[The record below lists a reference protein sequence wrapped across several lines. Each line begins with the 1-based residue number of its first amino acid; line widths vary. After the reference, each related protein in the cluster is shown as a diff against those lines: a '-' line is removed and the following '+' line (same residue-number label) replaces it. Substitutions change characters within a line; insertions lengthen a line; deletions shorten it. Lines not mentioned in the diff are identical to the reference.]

1 MKHFAKLTGLLLAG
15 LMCVAGNAF
24 AAKKSSKADDL
35 KPILTFKTSI
45 YEQYGTSNN
54 FSIVLGV
61 SDTTYLYV
69 DCGNGKVEY
78 EVGRAVADS
87 SSVSGTLI
95 YCSVTEAGTVTIYG
109 TDEDALL
116 VDYLNADGCYI
127 TDIDLSR
134 LVNLD
139 VLSLCHNSFTSLD
152 LSHNTKIRALYL
164 SDNAFAAKT
173 PLEIGEKPDLVLLE
187 LQIVENLSPNFD
199 MTKYPK
205 LRSFDAYHC
214 PSLVKV
220 DPTNCPDLLQLT
232 LEMTNVKTLDLS
244 KNPNLLILNVSEAAV
259 SELDLSHNTKL
270 QQLYCE
276 HVSSVFNTD
285 VKIKKLDIS
294 HCPDIYRLIANGNA
308 LTELD
313 VTNLP
318 YLISLSCM
326 DNYITSLGL
335 DVSVNKQLSQVKI
348 DRNYLDFATLPFD
361 PGTWEEYTY
370 AQRNL
375 PVERSYKE
383 GDVLDFSSRVLRDGT
398 VTEAALYA
406 FDVTTPDTWVKLDT
420 SYYSYKDGKVTLKK
434 AYTDSLFVA
443 FANSK
448 FLEYNLYTDHFKV
461 KIASDYGKPSQVM
474 SFTPTVQQVNLTL
487 AMQGASVENPQT
499 FYVSYNGEDDTLQ
512 PFTTTASTLSEATPV
527 MLNTPWAYSTVKVY
541 IPENAA
547 ITGISLA
554 GQGVSSIDL
563 SQLISL
569 QELDLSNTGIY
580 SIDLS
585 RNRWLRTLDLSH
597 NQLYICSLAGVN
609 DLFAKNVLGDI
620 NLSYNNI
627 QTVTLNPQLA
637 IRNLDLSHNQL
648 TSDSLKLAD
657 ADSIQTIDLSGNR
670 LTSLTLTHCT
680 ALRSLKVSDNQ
691 LTEITLPIEN
701 NITYLA
707 LENNQFTLANIPAHG
722 NIAEANYIYAPQ
734 ADIIIATKGP
744 CTDLATQDLTLD
756 GNKTAFRWLKEDGT
770 ALTEGT
776 DYTISNGFTRF
787 LNTEAGKVYCEIT
800 NAAYPAFTGDKVLKT
815 TAIKVAGMPTNEIAS
830 FTTTQEGDSVE
841 LSLAANQ
848 EGVALYIDWDG
859 NGNVI
864 QYVLGTTYRLFTAT
878 TRKDKTVRV
887 YTYTPDEKITVFSMT
902 GATLSD
908 FDGSKLN
915 DAGTLT
921 IQNAGLSQIT
931 LPTNK
936 ETLKDLN
943 LSENNFTDIDYASY
957 PNLNMLAV
965 GNNQLTSLDL
975 SKNKALQVLNAT
987 NSQISSVTFDNP
999 NLWAVYLSENVLENI
1014 DLTKAP
1020 EIQQLYLA
1028 NNRFSTIDLS
1038 PLNNLRVLIL
1048 NGNYFNFRTLP
1059 AIKSSYIVYYYY
1071 NQAPFEAALQEGNTI
1086 DLSSQAMVGDSVT
1099 TYTWYLDVPEWD
1111 SEQGAFVG
1119 EELIEDEEYTVENG
1133 VTTFIKSFNKVMCI
1147 MTNPAFPNLYLYTNL
1162 YNVTG
1167 TAVEQVSEDGLN
1179 IYVRGNDVVVNTAA
1193 AAPISLYSVSGALI
1207 ATVAGNAGETVLPN
1221 ITTGAYLVRVGDKA
1235 QAVLVP

>member
-1 MKHFAKLTGLLLAG
+1 MKQLTKLKSLLLAAV
-15 LMCVAGNAF
+15 LCMAGTAF
-24 AAKKSSKADDL
+24 AAPKHAQEEEL
-35 KPILTFKTSI
+35 VPILTFKTGI
-45 YEQYGTSNN
+45 YEQYEEANN

-61 SDTTYLYV
+61 TDTTYLYV
-69 DCGNGKVEY
+69 DCGNGQSEY

-109 TDEDALL
+109 TEADALL

-127 TDIDLSR
+127 TDIDLSK

-139 VLSLCHNSFTSLD
+139 VLSLCHNSLTSLD

-164 SDNAFAAKT
+164 SDNAFAAAT
-173 PLEIGEKPDLVLLE
+173 PLEIGEKPDLMILE
-187 LQIVENLSPNFD
+187 LQIVENLSPKFD
-199 MTKYPK
+199 LAKYPK
-205 LRSFDAYHC
+205 MMSFDAYHC
-214 PSLVKV
+214 PSLTKI
-220 DPTNCPDLLQLT
+220 DPTNCPNLLQLT

-244 KNPNLLILNVSEAAV
+244 KNPNLIILNVSDAAV

-276 HVSSVFNTD
+276 HVSSVFNTN
-285 VKIKKLDIS
+285 VKIKTLDVS

-335 DVSVNKQLSQVKI
+335 DVTKNKQLSQVKI
-348 DRNYLDFATLPFD
+348 DRNCLDFATLPFD

-370 AQRNL
+370 PQRKL

-383 GDVLDFSSRVLRDGT
+383 GDVLDFSNRILRDGT
-398 VTEAALYA
+398 TTEAALYT

-420 SYYSYKDGKVTLKK
+420 TYYSYKDGKVTLKK

-448 FLEYNLYTDHFKV
+448 FLENNLYTEHFKV

-474 SFTPTVQQVNLTL
+474 SFTPTIQQVNLTL

-499 FYVSYNGEDDTLQ
+499 FYVSYNGDDETLY

-527 MLNTPWAYSTVKVY
+527 VLNTPWAYSTVKVY

-547 ITGISLA
+547 VTGISLA
-554 GQGVSSIDL
+554 GQGITSIDL

-569 QELDLSNTGIY
+569 QELNLSNTGLY
-580 SIDLS
+580 SIDLGH
-585 RNRWLRTLDLSH
+585 NRWLRTLDLSH
-597 NQLYICSLAGVN
+597 NQLYTCSLAGVN
-609 DLFAKNVLGDI
+609 DLFAKNVLGEI
-620 NLSYNNI
+620 NLSYNNL

-637 IRNLDLSHNQL
+637 IRNLDLSHNRIE
-648 TSDSLKLAD
+648 SISLSD
-657 ADSIQTIDLSGNR
+657 ADSIHSIDLSGNR
-670 LTSLTLTHCT
+670 LSSLTLTHCT

-691 LTEITLPIEN
+691 LTEITLPSEN

-707 LENNQFTLANIPAHG
+707 LENNKFTLANIPAHG

-744 CTDLATQDLTLD
+744 CTDLATQDLILD

-770 ALTEGT
+770 ALAEGT

-800 NAAYPAFTGDKVLKT
+800 NATYPAFAGNKVLKT
-815 TAIKVAGMPTNEIAS
+815 TAIEVAGMPTNEIAS
-830 FTTTQEGDSVE
+830 FTTTQDGDSVE

-878 TRKDKTVRV
+878 TRKDKTVHV

-902 GATLSD
+902 GATMSN

-915 DAGTLT
+915 DASTLT

-931 LPTNK
+931 LPTDK

-943 LSENNFTDIDYASY
+943 LSENNFTGIDIAAY

-965 GNNQLTSLDL
+965 GSNQLTSLDL
-975 SKNKALQVLNAT
+975 SKNRKLQVVNAGG
-987 NSQISSVTFDNP
+987 NSISKVVFDNP
-999 NLWAVYLSENVLENI
+999 NLWYLDLNANRIADI
-1014 DLTKAP
+1014 DFAQAP
-1020 EIQQLYLA
+1020 AIEQLAL
-1028 NNRFSTIDLS
+1028 NHNQLRTIDIS
-1038 PLNNLRVLIL
+1038 PLTHLTALVLNN
-1048 NGNYFNFRTLP
+1048 NYFNFQTLP
-1059 AIKSSYIVYYYY
+1059 AVQPSYILYAYY

-1099 TYTWYLDVPEWD
+1099 TYTWYLGVPKWD
-1111 SEQGAFVG
+1111 SDQGAYIG
-1119 EELIEDEEYTVENG
+1119 EDLIEGEEYTIENG
-1133 VTTFIKSFNKVMCI
+1133 VTTFLKSFEGVMCI
-1147 MTNPAFPNLYLYTNL
+1147 MTNPAFPNLYLYTNQ
-1162 YNVTG
+1162 YDVIG
-1167 TAVEQVSEDGLN
+1167 TAIEQVSEDGLN
-1179 IYVRGNDVVVNTAA
+1179 IYVRGNDIVVNTTAT
-1193 AAPISLYSVSGALI
+1193 APISLYSVSGALLS
-1207 ATVAGNAGETVLPN
+1207 TVAGNAGETVLPN

-1235 QAVLVP
+1235 QVVLVP